1 MANENNSRAST
12 LGLFSTPKPQ
22 ASTHKMLSPAE
33 IAGYCHEGLNDAE
46 KMKGPIEKIIAMRPN
61 TSNVEALRRV
71 DMMSGAFLTAANNLK
86 TLESQ
91 EHLVHK
97 EEETH
102 SSGLGYNR

>member
-22 ASTHKMLSPAE
+22 ASTHKTINPAE
-33 IAGYCHEGLNDAE
+33 VAGYCHEGLNDAE

-71 DMMSGAFLTAANNLK
+71 DMMSSAFLTAANNLK
-86 TLESQ
+86 ALEKQ
-91 EHLVHK
+91 DQLGHR
-97 EEETH
+97 EEET
-102 SSGLGYNR
+102 SSSSLRYNP